1 MAIISQLVIDST
13 QSISG
18 KCKYVKGGI
27 LVDGETFIPMNV
39 IQCVVNDTVFYTKGS
54 VIGNIESVEEKNGKP
69 VYHIE
74 GGIVATIVNEDCTHV
89 IMPRIE
95 DEVEEDEDEDEDE
108 LEDEVEDEE
117 EDDESEEDEESEDE
131 DEESEDEDDEE
142 VEEDE
147 DEEYED
153 EDEDEESED
162 EDEYE
167 EDEEDEEEEDE
178 DEDEDDDEDFDL

>member
-95 DEVEEDEDEDEDE
+95 DESEEEVEEDEDE
-108 LEDEVEDEE
+108 LEDEESEE
-117 EDDESEEDEESEDE
+117 EDDEEVEDDEESE

-142 VEEDE
+142 VEDDE
-147 DEEYED
+147 YEEYED

-167 EDEEDEEEEDE
+167 EEDEEEEDE
-178 DEDEDDDEDFDL
+178 EDEEEDDDEDFDL

>member
-74 GGIVATIVNEDCTHV
+74 GGVVATIVNEDCTHV

-95 DEVEEDEDEDEDE
+95 DESEDEVEEDEDE

-117 EDDESEEDEESEDE
+117 EDDEEVEDDEESEDE
-131 DEESEDEDDEE
+131 DEEVEEEDDEE
-142 VEEDE
+142 VEDDE
-147 DEEYED
+147 DEYE

-167 EDEEDEEEEDE
+167 E
-178 DEDEDDDEDFDL
+178 EDEDDEDEEDDDDDDEEDFDL

>member
-74 GGIVATIVNEDCTHV
+74 GGVVATIVNEDCTHV

-95 DEVEEDEDEDEDE
+95 DEAEEEVEEDEDE
-108 LEDEVEDEE
+108 LEDEVEEE
-117 EDDESEEDEESEDE
+117 DDDESEEDEESEDE

-153 EDEDEESED
+153 EDEDDESED

-167 EDEEDEEEEDE
+167 EEDEEEEDE
-178 DEDEDDDEDFDL
+178 DDEDEEDEDEDFDL